1 MVENTLYLATEEV
14 AKRAGVYEVAYV
26 VKDGRFVVDT
36 MELRRIRMTGSE
48 YLTGINGIEQIS
60 KVEAQALISENG
72 YKRISDLLPKEE
84 VEEPVVSEESPSEEP
99 EEQEQE
105 ELVEQEPAEKEP
117 EEEETEE
124 ESHEENENE
133 QTTEE

>member
-48 YLTGINGIEQIS
+48 YLTGIDGIEQIS

-84 VEEPVVSEESPSEEP
+84 VEEPVVSEESPSEES
-99 EEQEQE
+99 EEQEHAE
-105 ELVEQEPAEKEP
+105 EEP
-117 EEEETEE
+117 EEDETEE